1 MSDAAIEARKG
12 KIIMF
17 ADDSLTH
24 RKMIQAVLKRSGFPS
39 IGYEDAGGLIRAL
52 ATVTPRVVLL
62 DVDMPGVNGFDACRK
77 IRLGYPQ
84 LTAPIIFFSAR
95 KNKESVQRAKKAGA
109 QDYLV
114 KPFKPEGL
122 VGRLD
127 HWSTVRIPARNG

>member
-24 RKMIQAVLKRSGFPS
+24 RKMIQVVLKKAGFPS
-39 IGYEDAGGLIRAL
+39 MAYEEAEGLIRAL

-62 DVDMPGVNGFDACRK
+62 DVDMPGIDGFEACK
-77 IRLGYPQ
+77 SIRWRYPE
-84 LTAPIIFFSAR
+84 LAAPIIFFSAR
-95 KNKESVQRAKKAGA
+95 KNREAVQRAKQAGA

-114 KPFKPEGL
+114 KPFNPKGL
-122 VGRLD
+122 VERLD
-127 HWSTVRIPARNG
+127 HWSAIRVPARTA